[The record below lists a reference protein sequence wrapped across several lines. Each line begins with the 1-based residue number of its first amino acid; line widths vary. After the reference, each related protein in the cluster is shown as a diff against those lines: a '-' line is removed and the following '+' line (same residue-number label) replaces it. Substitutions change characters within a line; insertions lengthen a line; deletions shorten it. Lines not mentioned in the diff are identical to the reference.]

1 MHICEHMFNYLALTV
16 YFLLTFVKLSAQMLN
31 PSTIPGPDKFPNF
44 NSDYIKKN
52 KIKVLIFDI
61 MDKKDLQIAEDK
73 GLIHYY
79 EFNKEGLLTRFYY
92 TVISKTI
99 SHEIH
104 TEFVSKKSKKIRN
117 GGVRIKNEFIYDTIS
132 TYFFYDSIN
141 RLKMSRF
148 NDGSYYESTYYEY
161 NETNLPIKIV
171 RAKETNISN
180 DKTNFQ
186 LGMQYVLS
194 DERFQQVKTSKQ
206 QIKTICLNDEGR
218 TYKEIISNY
227 DESYHLISSSESYIA
242 TWINQES
249 FFKYNQS
256 GQMIEK
262 LFKSNSGGSINVKAS
277 FEYDA
282 SGNLLTEKQF
292 KNDILLNELS
302 YIYDE
307 TDRRIK
313 SFLNRD
319 HINKSIRITKV
330 AYKFWP

>member
-1 MHICEHMFNYLALTV
+1 MFKIKIFIFIS
-16 YFLLTFVKLSAQMLN
+16 FLVFGKLSAQMLN
-31 PSTIPGPDKFPNF
+31 PTTTPGPDKFPNF
-44 NSDYIKKN
+44 NSEYIKKHE
-52 KIKVLIFDI
+52 IKVLIFDI

-92 TVISKTI
+92 TIISKTI

-104 TEFVSKKSKKIRN
+104 TEFVNKKTKKVRN

-132 TYFFYDSIN
+132 TYFFYDTIN
-141 RLKMSRF
+141 RLKMTRF
-148 NDGSYYESTYYEY
+148 NDGNYYESTYFDY
-161 NETNLPIKIV
+161 NETNLPVKII
-171 RAKETNISN
+171 RAKETNVST

-194 DERFQQVKTSKQ
+194 DERFQQIKTSNR

-218 TYKEIISNY
+218 TYKEIISNF
-227 DESYHLISSSESYIA
+227 DDANHLISTSESYIA

-249 FFKYNQS
+249 FFKYSLS

-262 LFKSNSGGSINVKAS
+262 SFHSNSGGSINVKTS
-277 FEYDA
+277 YEYDS
-282 SGNLLTEKQF
+282 SGNLFTEKQF
-292 KNDILLNELS
+292 KNDVLLNELS

-307 TDRRIK
+307 SDRRVK

-319 HINKSIRITKV
+319 HVNKSIRITKV
-330 AYKFWP
+330 AYKFW

>member
-1 MHICEHMFNYLALTV
+1 MRNLIFLFFVFHVFNANLM
-16 YFLLTFVKLSAQMLN
+16 AQMLN
-31 PSTIPGPDKFPNF
+31 PSTTAGPDKFPNF
-44 NSDYIKKN
+44 NTDYIKKN
-52 KIKVLIFDI
+52 HIKILMFDI

-73 GLIHYY
+73 GLVHYY
-79 EFNKEGLLTRFYY
+79 EFNKEGQLTRFYY

-104 TEFVSKKSKKIRN
+104 TEFVSKKSKKART

-132 TYFFYDSIN
+132 THFYYDN
-141 RLKMSRF
+141 KNHLTMMRF
-148 NDGSYYESTYYEY
+148 NDGNYYESTYYEY

-171 RAKETNISN
+171 RAKETNASN
-180 DKTNFQ
+180 DKSNFQ

-194 DERFQQVKTSKQ
+194 DERFQQVKTSER

-218 TYKEIISNY
+218 TYKEIISNF
-227 DESYHLISSSESYIA
+227 DERNHLLSTSESYVA

-249 FFKYNQS
+249 VFKYNEA

-262 LFKSNSGGSINVKAS
+262 NFRSNSGGSINVKTT
-277 FEYDA
+277 FEYDEK
-282 SGNLLTEKQF
+282 GNLLTEKQF
-292 KNDILLNELS
+292 KNDVLLNELS

-307 TDRRIK
+307 TDRRVK

-319 HINKSIRITKV
+319 HINKSIRITKI
-330 AYKFWP
+330 AYKFWAE

>member
-1 MHICEHMFNYLALTV
+1 MFKKTLFIFI
-16 YFLLTFVKLSAQMLN
+16 YFISLGRLFAQMLN
-31 PSTIPGPDKFPNF
+31 TSITPGPHKFPNF
-44 NSDYIKKN
+44 NSDYIKKHN
-52 KIKVLIFDI
+52 IKVLIFDI

-92 TVISKTI
+92 TIISKTI

-104 TEFVSKKSKKIRN
+104 TEFVSKKSKKVRN

-132 TYFFYDSIN
+132 THFFYDNKN
-141 RLKMSRF
+141 RLTMTRF
-148 NDGSYYESTYYEY
+148 NDGNYYESTYYEF

-171 RAKETNISN
+171 RAKETNTST
-180 DKTNFQ
+180 DKNNFQ
-186 LGMQYVLS
+186 LGMQHVLS
-194 DERFQQVKTSKQ
+194 DERFQQVKTSER

-218 TYKEIISNY
+218 TYKEIISSF
-227 DESYHLISSSESYIA
+227 DEANHLISTSESYIA

-262 LFKSNSGGSINVKAS
+262 SFRSNSGGSINVKAS
-277 FEYDA
+277 FEYDV

-319 HINKSIRITKV
+319 HINKSIRITKI
-330 AYKFWP
+330 AYKFWSN